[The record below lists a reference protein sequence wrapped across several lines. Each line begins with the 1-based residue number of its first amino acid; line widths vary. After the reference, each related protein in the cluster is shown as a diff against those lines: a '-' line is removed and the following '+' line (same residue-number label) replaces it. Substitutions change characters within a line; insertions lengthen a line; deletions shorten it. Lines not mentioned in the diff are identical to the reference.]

1 MMGKCDNCMHKS
13 ICKLEKEMNKFE
25 AEIAEKVKLLEYAEF
40 SAKVECKHYKMAE
53 YLTRA

>member
-13 ICKLEKEMNKFE
+13 ICKFEKEMNKFE